1 MTTDLL
7 HAEERKSIVREAY
20 QAVGS
25 THGAVACK
33 LYGDDELARVPASAR
48 DMALG
53 VANHMAFA
61 DIRPGDVV
69 LDIGCGGGIDTVLA
83 GLAVG
88 PAGKVYALDFLPEML
103 ERTARA
109 ASEAGLAGIVET
121 VEGEMEA
128 IPLPDDS
135 VDVIVSNGVI
145 NLSTRKA
152 RVFAECARAL
162 RPGGRFCVSDI
173 TIVEEQLPPEVLVHP
188 AAWAG

>member
-7 HAEERKSIVREAY
+7 HSDERRTLVRQAY
-20 QAVGS
+20 QAVDSTGGS
-25 THGAVACK
+25 VACA
-33 LYGDDELARVPASAR
+33 LYDDDQLARVPPAAR

-61 DIRPGDVV
+61 ELHPGDVV
-69 LDIGCGGGIDTVLA
+69 LDIGCGGGIDTILA
-83 GLAVG
+83 ASAVAPTG
-88 PAGKVYALDFLPEML
+88 RVHALDFLPEML
-103 ERTARA
+103 ERTAA
-109 ASEAGLAGIVET
+109 AAADAGLSDVVQT
-121 VEGEMEA
+121 VQGEMEA
-128 IPLPDDS
+128 IPLPPDS

-145 NLSTRKA
+145 NLSPRKA
-152 RVFAECARAL
+152 RVFAECSRVL

>member
-1 MTTDLL
+1 MTPDLL
-7 HAEERKSIVREAY
+7 HSDERRSLVRHAY
-20 QAVGS
+20 QAVDS
-25 THGAVACK
+25 TGGAVACA
-33 LYGDDELARVPASAR
+33 LYDDDQLRRVPLAAR

-61 DIRPGDVV
+61 EIHPGDVV
-69 LDIGCGGGIDTVLA
+69 LDIGCGAGIDTILA
-83 GLAVG
+83 ASGVG
-88 PAGKVYALDFLPEML
+88 PTGRVYALDFLPEML
-103 ERTARA
+103 HRTAA
-109 ASEAGLAGIVET
+109 AAAEAGLSDVVET

-128 IPLPDDS
+128 IPLPPDS

-145 NLSTRKA
+145 NLSPRKT
-152 RVFAECARAL
+152 RVFAECSRVL